1 MWPLIT
7 AKSLIFS
14 SGIVAWLP
22 FIVPFPG
29 NSSKQTK
36 RPKSKRL
43 KHSTFIT
50 CSIILFSSVKQLT
63 LAFDDYEKKW
73 QQNQRNL
80 HDFEITFKKEIKI
93 WLLHGSVTFK
103 RAHSFGH
110 LRGIPG
116 AACSWAQMVL
126 PLMAYTGGLRPK
138 GIPLFHVLGL
148 WKGRDFVSWTEY
160 IRE

>member
-110 LRGIPG
+110 LRGDPRG
-116 AACSWAQMVL
+116 SVL
-126 PLMAYTGGLRPK
+126 VGPDGTPSNGLYGRAPTERDTAFSRFRFMK
-138 GIPLFHVLGL
+138 G
-148 WKGRDFVSWTEY
+148 
-160 IRE
+160 